1 MKHRPEGNGFSRR
14 QLLSLMG
21 KAGGS
26 IAVWHSAQAL
36 GLMGAPAK
44 PTRPQGRMLTPLVPK
59 GGPRPKVAVLGAG
72 IGGLSAAFEL
82 EQAGYDVTLLEA
94 SHRIGGRNFTVRA
107 GTVIDELGN
116 RQVCNFDDDPDLYF
130 NAGPARLPAMHLRIM
145 NYCREFAI
153 ELEPFINSN
162 YNAWVVDEAMHD
174 GQRIRQRDVIAD
186 ARGFIAELAAKGV
199 SNRSLD
205 TPVSDTDLDKLNAYV
220 RGFGDLNADSMRY
233 EGSVRAGLLTDGM
246 LDPIKVKPFGSV
258 KELVESQFVQGGMLF
273 AENEYQAPTMMQ
285 PRGGMDRIVD
295 AFVTR
300 LRKPPVTR
308 ARVVEIVNGDNG
320 VTVHYEQ
327 DDRIKTLQTDYCLN
341 SIPGQLMAGI
351 KHNFSGHYRQLLG
364 EIKRGMLS
372 KVGFQMSR
380 RFWEEEGIYG
390 GISWTDR
397 STLQVWYPS
406 HGSHRP
412 KGVVLGAYIFSQDD
426 NAAFGRLSHEERLEY
441 ATVSG
446 EALHPGQYREH
457 IESGVSVVWH
467 RMNHL
472 LGCGSGIGDI
482 ENVFDLEAD
491 KIRAE
496 LLAGEGRHFML
507 GDQMSKHP
515 GWQEGALAVTERVL
529 QNVHRRESARQ
540 LSATS

>member
-1 MKHRPEGNGFSRR
+1 MEHRVEGYGFSRR

-36 GLMGAPAK
+36 GLMSTPAE
-44 PTRPQGRMLTPLVPK
+44 PSRPQGRMLTPLMHK
-59 GGPRPKVAVLGAG
+59 NGTRPSVAVLGGG

-82 EQAGYDVTLLEA
+82 EQAGYDVTILEA

-116 RQVCNFDDDPDLYF
+116 RQVCNFDNDPDLYF
-130 NAGPARLPAMHLRIM
+130 NAGPARIPAMHLRLM

-162 YNAWVVDEAMHD
+162 YNAWVVDKAINE
-174 GQRIRQRDVIAD
+174 GQRTRQRDVIAD

-199 SNRSLD
+199 SDTSLD
-205 TPVSDTDLDKLNAYV
+205 AKVTDADLEKLTAYV
-220 RGFGDLNADSMRY
+220 RDFGDLNPESMRY
-233 EGSVRAGLLTDGM
+233 EGSLRAGLLTDGM
-246 LDPIKVKPFGSV
+246 LDPIKVKPAGSA
-258 KELVESQFVQGGMLF
+258 KELMNSQFVRNAMLF
-273 AENEYQAPTMMQ
+273 AENEYQAPSMMQ
-285 PRGGMDRIVD
+285 SRGGMDRIVD
-295 AFVTR
+295 AFVAR

-308 ARVVEIVNGDNG
+308 ARVVEIVNRENS

-327 DDRIKTLQTDYCLN
+327 DDKIRTLRADYCLN
-341 SIPGQLMAGI
+341 SIPGQIMAGI
-351 KHNFSGHYRQLLG
+351 KHNFSPRYTQLLG

-372 KVGFQMSR
+372 KIGFQMSR
-380 RFWEEEGIYG
+380 RFWEDEGIYG

-397 STLQVWYPS
+397 STLQIWYPS

-412 KGVVLGAYIFSQDD
+412 KGVVLGAYIFSPDD
-426 NAAFGRLSHEERLEY
+426 NAALGRLSHKERLEY
-441 ATVSG
+441 ALVSG
-446 EALHPGQYREH
+446 EAVHPGQYRAHMET
-457 IESGVSVVWH
+457 GVSVVWH

-472 LGCGSGIGDI
+472 LGCGSGIGHIGD
-482 ENVFDLEAD
+482 VFDVEAD
-491 KIRAE
+491 KIRAQ
-496 LLAGEGRHFML
+496 LLGGDGRHFML
-507 GDQMSKHP
+507 GDQVSKHP

-529 QNVHRRESARQ
+529 QTVHQRESARQ
-540 LSATS
+540 LSAAS